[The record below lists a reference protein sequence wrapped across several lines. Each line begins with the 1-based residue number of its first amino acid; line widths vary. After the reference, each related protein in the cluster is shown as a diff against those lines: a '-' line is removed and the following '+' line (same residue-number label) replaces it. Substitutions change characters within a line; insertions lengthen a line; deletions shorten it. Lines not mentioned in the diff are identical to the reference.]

1 MAITKRGKTW
11 YTRFTAPNGERIFKS
26 CKTQSKTEAQEFE
39 DALKAELWRVYKL
52 GEKPRRSFKEA
63 VITYISNAQIK
74 ESTRVSHL
82 SNISILDEW
91 FGNALLDQID
101 RASIDQFKIDRLNE
115 GVSGST
121 VNRQLEVLRAILNFC
136 RDDLEWIES
145 FPKIKM
151 FKEKTKRIRYLSKQE
166 SETLLAPGVLNE
178 HTRDMAIFSLST
190 GLREGNVTGLKWE
203 NVDVR
208 RKLAFVDAED
218 AKGGKLLRVPL
229 NQSALEVLRRQIGKH
244 DVFVFT
250 FRNKPI
256 KKAGTKAWRNKLKEL
271 GIHNFRWHD
280 LRHTWASWHVQNG
293 TSLQELQELGGW
305 SSYEMVLRYAHLDSE
320 HLRDSANNV
329 DNVIWC
335 ATGAKSVQLK
345 LQTKKMG

>member
-11 YTRFTAPNGERIFKS
+11 YTRFTAPSGQRIFQS
-26 CKTQSKTEAQEFE
+26 CQTTSKTAAQEYE
-39 DALKAELWRVYKL
+39 DTLKAELWRVFKL

-74 ESTRVSHL
+74 DSTRVSHL

-91 FGNALLDQID
+91 FGTLLLDEID
-101 RASIDQFKIDRLNE
+101 RPSIDVFKVERLAE
-115 GVSGST
+115 GVTGST

-136 RDDLEWIES
+136 RDDLEWISS

-151 FKEKTKRIRYLSKQE
+151 FKESMKRIRFLSKEE
-166 SETLLAPGVLNE
+166 STTLLTPGVLNE
-178 HTRDMAIFSLST
+178 HTRDMALFTLAT
-190 GLREGNVTGLKWE
+190 GLRESNVTGLQWH

-208 RKLAFVDAED
+208 RRLAFVDAED

-229 NQSALEVLRRQIGKH
+229 NQSALEVLRKQLGKH
-244 DVFVFT
+244 NLYVFT
-250 FRNKPI
+250 YRGNPV
-256 KKAGTKAWRNKLKEL
+256 KKAGTKAWRNKLVLL
-271 GIHNFRWHD
+271 GIENFRWHD

-305 SSYEMVLRYAHLDSE
+305 SSFEMVLRYAHLDSE
-320 HLRDSANNV
+320 HLRESANNV
-329 DNVIWC
+329 DNMIEG
-335 ATGAKSVQLK
+335 ATGAKSVQPEFLA
-345 LQTKKMG
+345 KKRG